1 MARTGDGRRTAFI
14 VIYSKGLTF
23 FFLPLTGFCY
33 NFKIIIHLLRTERN
47 GMDRLV
53 ALPFGKSVEIA
64 YKSIRVRFFRSL
76 ITTLSLVLAIAFLCY
91 VQTGN
96 LIADAV
102 LKTGDEEVLRT
113 LDRAGYDIEPG
124 RTSIGGSAKQR
135 WIIVLSLL
143 VCVVGIVN
151 AQLMAV
157 TERFREIGTMKC
169 LGALNHFILRLF
181 MLEAF
186 IQGIVGS
193 AAGALLGA
201 GFAVIAS
208 SIQFGAL
215 VFSSLPYAQVA
226 TTITVATAIGC
237 FLSLIGVTY
246 PAIKAAQMEPV
257 EAMRVEE

>member
-1 MARTGDGRRTAFI
+1 
-14 VIYSKGLTF
+14 
-23 FFLPLTGFCY
+23 
-33 NFKIIIHLLRTERN
+33 
-47 GMDRLV
+47 MDRLV
-53 ALPFGKSVEIA
+53 ELPFGKSVEIA

-96 LIADAV
+96 QLAESA
-102 LKTGDEEVLRT
+102 LKTGSEEMLMA
-113 LDRAGYDIEPG
+113 LDRAGYDIQPG
-124 RTSIGGSAKQR
+124 TTSIGESPKQR

-181 MLEAF
+181 LLEALM
-186 IQGIVGS
+186 QGLAGS
-193 AAGALLGA
+193 LAGALLGA
-201 GFAVIAS
+201 LFAVIAS
-208 SIQFGAL
+208 VFLFGPEVLSAL
-215 VFSSLPYAQVA
+215 PPAEVGMTMA
-226 TTITVATAIGC
+226 VATATGC
-237 FLSLIGVTY
+237 LLSLVGVTY
-246 PAIKAAQMEPV
+246 PAIKAAKMEPV

>member
-1 MARTGDGRRTAFI
+1 
-14 VIYSKGLTF
+14 
-23 FFLPLTGFCY
+23 
-33 NFKIIIHLLRTERN
+33 
-47 GMDRLV
+47 MDRLV
-53 ALPFGKSVEIA
+53 ELPFGKSVEIA

-96 LIADAV
+96 QIAEAA
-102 LKTGDEEVLRT
+102 LKTNGEQMLRT
-113 LDRAGYDIEPG
+113 LIRAGYDIEPG
-124 RTSIGGSAKQR
+124 TNSIGESAKQR

-193 AAGALLGA
+193 LAGSLLGA
-201 GFAVIAS
+201 VFAIISAS
-208 SIQFGAL
+208 IHFGSL
-215 VFSSLPYAQVA
+215 VLSSLPYAQMAA
-226 TTITVATAIGC
+226 TIGAATAMGC
-237 FLSLIGVTY
+237 FLSLAGVTY